1 MRKIRGL
8 IYESKTGGGG
18 VVVKGAKRDHCSHQY
33 DDTLGSANLACWDGE
48 NFLTPR
54 DGSANLFLSFKNANH
69 FIQELSECSEFK
81 PQRLMRM
88 WKQNRSCSVSLTT
101 KTLTFGACPNKR
113 ELPRAAPPAL
123 LWTRSYFTCTLQPRR
138 QISLPALSSRKD
150 LIRSLL
156 LQAIQ
161 VTHWTGP
168 H

>member
-8 IYESKTGGGG
+8 IYESKTGGG

-88 WKQNRSCSVSLTT
+88 
-101 KTLTFGACPNKR
+101 
-113 ELPRAAPPAL
+113 
-123 LWTRSYFTCTLQPRR
+123 
-138 QISLPALSSRKD
+138 
-150 LIRSLL
+150 
-156 LQAIQ
+156 
-161 VTHWTGP
+161 
-168 H
+168 